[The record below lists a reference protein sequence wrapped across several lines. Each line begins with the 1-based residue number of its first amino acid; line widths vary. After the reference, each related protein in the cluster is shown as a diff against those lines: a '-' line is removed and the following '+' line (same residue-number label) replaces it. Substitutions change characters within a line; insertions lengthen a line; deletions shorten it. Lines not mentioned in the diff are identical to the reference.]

1 MIPLIKTK
9 SVGGSAMRRIIVIK
23 LSVAAIVAFPIAGC
37 GSVCSSDSIG
47 VYRTAGSPYIAQLKG
62 KNCGATTRYVYE
74 LFLSRTGEKDADL
87 VLRFDDNGNQDWP
100 EDERNLV
107 RLQLTKPNTL
117 KVNVTEPVRVFKHE
131 KEVIG
136 LEVKYDFRPNTKVM

>member
-1 MIPLIKTK
+1 MTKSK
-9 SVGGSAMRRIIVIK
+9 SVGGSAMRRTSAIK
-23 LSVAAIVAFPIAGC
+23 LAVAAIMALPIAGC

-47 VYRTAGSPYIAQLKG
+47 VYRAKGSPYVAQLNR

-74 LFLSRTGEKDADL
+74 LFLSKIGEKDADL
-87 VLRFDDNGNQDWP
+87 ALRFDDNGNQDWP
-100 EDERNLV
+100 EDERKLV
-107 RLQLTKPNTL
+107 RLQLVKPNAL

-131 KEVIG
+131 KEVMG